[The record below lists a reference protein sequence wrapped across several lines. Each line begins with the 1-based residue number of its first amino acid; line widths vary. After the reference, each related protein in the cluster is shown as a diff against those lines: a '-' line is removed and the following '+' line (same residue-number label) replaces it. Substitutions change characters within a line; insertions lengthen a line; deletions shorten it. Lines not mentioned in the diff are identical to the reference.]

1 MAVLFNQRGATYGR
15 KFMTGYLSSM
25 GVHAGECRVGKILR
39 EIHQPYHE
47 FQRQVTILLFQLI
60 VIQAYTNI

>member
-1 MAVLFNQRGATYGR
+1 
-15 KFMTGYLSSM
+15 MTGYLSSM
-25 GVHAGECRVGKILR
+25 EVHAGECRVGKILR